1 MVIIKCCCFMM
12 TCALNIQMDN
22 QLLDYVVDS
31 KSLLPI
37 TVLDNET
44 SAKGGTL
51 TKINENQQ
59 KILISERGYS

>member
-1 MVIIKCCCFMM
+1 MVIIKCCCFTM

-44 SAKGGTL
+44 SAKGSTL